1 MSAVQIRVAAVLALT
16 LATGCV
22 SMPQPPPGY
31 PANQAI
37 VAPQVNFV
45 LPPPATLGQTVS
57 VAQTIVSRFRGQS
70 FAIDAQVQI
79 TPDSLDFVA
88 MDGFGRRALT
98 IAWRGGDPVYQPASW
113 LPPMLRPANILAD
126 FVICYW
132 PDAAVAE
139 AIKGSGATLVTING
153 KRKIMRGTREL
164 IVVEYGPGNGW
175 NRAAKLRNIAFG
187 YEIDVQS
194 AEN

>member
-1 MSAVQIRVAAVLALT
+1 MNAVHTHFAAVLALT
-16 LATGCV
+16 LAAGCV

-37 VAPQVNFV
+37 VAPQLNFV

-57 VAQTIVSRFRGQS
+57 VAQTIVSRFRGNS
-70 FAIDAQVQI
+70 FAVEAQIQI
-79 TPDSLDFVA
+79 TPESLDFVA

-98 IAWRGGDPVYQPASW
+98 INWRGGVLVYQPVSW
-113 LPPMLRPANILAD
+113 LPPVLRPANILAD

-132 PDAAVAE
+132 PDEAVAA
-139 AIKGSGATLVTING
+139 AIKDSGATLVTVDG
-153 KRKIMRGTREL
+153 KRKIMRGSREL
-164 IVVEYGPGNGW
+164 IVVEYGPGTGW
-175 NRAAKLRNIAFG
+175 NRSAKLRNIAFG
-187 YEIDVQS
+187 YDIDVQS

>member
-1 MSAVQIRVAAVLALT
+1 MSAVPTRLAAVFAATLLA
-16 LATGCV
+16 GCMA
-22 SMPQPPPGY
+22 MPQPPPGY

-37 VAPQVNFV
+37 VAPQLNFV

-57 VAQTIVSRFRGQS
+57 VAQTIVSRFRGNS
-70 FAIDAQVQI
+70 FAVEAQIQI

-98 IAWRGGDPVYQPASW
+98 INWHGGVPVYQPAPW
-113 LPPMLRPANILAD
+113 LPPTLRPANILAD

-132 PDAAVAE
+132 PDDAIAA
-139 AIKGSGATLVTING
+139 AIKDSGATLVTVDG
-153 KRKIMRGTREL
+153 KRKIMRGSREL
-164 IVVEYGPGNGW
+164 IVVEYGPGSGW